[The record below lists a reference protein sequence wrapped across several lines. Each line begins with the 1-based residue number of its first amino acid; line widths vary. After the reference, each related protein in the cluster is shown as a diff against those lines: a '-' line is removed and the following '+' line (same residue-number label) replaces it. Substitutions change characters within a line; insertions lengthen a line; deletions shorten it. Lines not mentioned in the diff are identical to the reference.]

1 VQVRPLRRRGTTV
14 ELEQLPNMKP
24 YLMTLAA
31 FLFISSLLLVPDVY
45 AQFSGGG
52 MGGGPGAG
60 MGGGR
65 PGDRGKGCDGGEKPG
80 ADKGPKGQPPE
91 MMGREQLEYK
101 LSTLQ
106 VDLRLTPEQTTL
118 WHAYANHILALE
130 SDLSR
135 QRARGVS
142 ASATL
147 GSGPAGAGVRQIAS
161 AVDSARNRLAA
172 LEDIETA
179 NRALYKVLQ
188 PEQTTMADVRSAEYL
203 TPLLRR

>member
-1 VQVRPLRRRGTTV
+1 
-14 ELEQLPNMKP
+14 M
-24 YLMTLAA
+24 
-31 FLFISSLLLVPDVY
+31 
-45 AQFSGGG
+45 
-52 MGGGPGAG
+52 
-60 MGGGR
+60 
-65 PGDRGKGCDGGEKPG
+65 
-80 ADKGPKGQPPE
+80 
-91 MMGREQLEYK
+91 
-101 LSTLQ
+101 
-106 VDLRLTPEQTTL
+106 TPEQTAL
-118 WHAYANHILALE
+118 WQTYATHVLALE

-142 ASATL
+142 ASATM

-179 NRALYKVLQ
+179 SRALYKVLQ